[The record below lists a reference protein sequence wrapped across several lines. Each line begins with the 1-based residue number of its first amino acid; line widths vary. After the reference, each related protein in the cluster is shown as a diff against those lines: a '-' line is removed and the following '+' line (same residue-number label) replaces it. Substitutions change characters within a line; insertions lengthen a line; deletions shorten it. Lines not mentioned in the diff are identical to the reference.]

1 MANNE
6 KSGKDGV
13 TDTFLAE
20 VDEEVRRDRMM
31 ALWKR
36 YRPFLI
42 GGLVLML
49 VAVAGTQFWQSH
61 RARQA
66 EAASR
71 AFAAA
76 AALAAEG
83 KAAEAAQAFGALAKG
98 THDGYSLLA
107 AFQQAVQF
115 ARAGD
120 KVGAVAAFDAIS
132 SNPAFEA
139 EFRDLA
145 RYYAALHGL
154 DILTQDDI
162 DRRLGAI
169 APASPW
175 SLQARELSAVAA
187 MKGGN
192 SAAARKLLTELAD
205 DAMAPPGVRGRAA
218 ELLAVLGGPQQ

>member
-1 MANNE
+1 MANND
-6 KSGKDGV
+6 KSGKDGIP
-13 TDTFLAE
+13 DTFLAE

-36 YRPFLI
+36 FQPLLI
-42 GGLVLML
+42 GGLVLLL
-49 VAVAGTQFWQSH
+49 VVVAGMQFWQNY
-61 RARQA
+61 RAQQA

-71 AFAAA
+71 AFSAA

-83 KAAEAAQAFGALAKG
+83 KPADAAQAFGALSKG
-98 THDGYSLLA
+98 GHDGYRLLA

-145 RYYAALHGL
+145 RYYAALHGME
-154 DILTQDDI
+154 ILSQEDM

-175 SLQARELSAVAA
+175 AIQARELSAVAA
-187 MKGGN
+187 MKNGN
-192 SAAARKLLTELAD
+192 NAAARKMLTEIAD
-205 DAMAPPGVRGRAA
+205 DATAPPGVRGRAA
-218 ELLAVLGGPQQ
+218 ELLAALGPQQ